1 MKAIY
6 YGLYSE
12 LVTLLALV
20 VQRINNTI
28 HWKNYYPV
36 DSMLHFLTVICWM
49 VIYLLDSVIH
59 PLNNWALMVSR
70 WLSLEN
76 DHSVH
81 I

>member
-1 MKAIY
+1 MEIIY
-6 YGLYSE
+6 YGLNSK

-20 VQRINNTI
+20 FQRINTTI
-28 HWKNYYPV
+28 HWKNCYPV
-36 DSMLHFLTVICWM
+36 DSMLHFFDS
-49 VIYLLDSVIH
+49 YLLDGDSVIH

>member
-28 HWKNYYPV
+28 HWKNCYPV
-36 DSMLHFLTVICWM
+36 DSMLHFFDS
-49 VIYLLDSVIH
+49 YLLDGD
-59 PLNNWALMVSR
+59 
-70 WLSLEN
+70 LSGG
-76 DHSVH
+76 
-81 I
+81 